1 MYWFVRAH
9 KCACVSCVLCVYTCA
24 CVYFRLLAAGKMPIS
39 PSLSP
44 YLSVSVSVSP
54 CLFLVSVCV
63 RARARVCA
71 RARACV
77 CVGMGMHACMFVC
90 VCTSV

>member
-1 MYWFVRAH
+1 MYWCVRAH
-9 KCACVSCVLCVYTCA
+9 KCACESCVLSVYACA

-39 PSLSP
+39 LSLLP

-54 CLFLVSVCV
+54 CPFLVSECA
-63 RARARVCA
+63 RARARVC
-71 RARACV
+71 
-77 CVGMGMHACMFVC
+77 VGMVMHACMFVC